1 MGGEVSNTKEHKREK
16 TAAYEGEEGAKMGL
30 KVDEYNDHCFC
41 LFVCKPSTFKPF
53 LFLSI
58 TGDGNVR
65 LQDSQ
70 CVRSEISICR
80 SGDIFVSFYY
90 HQVKIQ
96 NTCPK
101 MFFIMYSVTLLNESS
116 VF

>member
-16 TAAYEGEEGAKMGL
+16 TAAYKGEEGAKMGL

-41 LFVCKPSTFKPF
+41 LFVWKPSTFKPF

-70 CVRSEISICR
+70 CVQSEISICR
-80 SGDIFVSFYY
+80 SGYFS
-90 HQVKIQ
+90 
-96 NTCPK
+96 N
-101 MFFIMYSVTLLNESS
+101 SLTLRTIKTTLYCKCLE
-116 VF
+116 